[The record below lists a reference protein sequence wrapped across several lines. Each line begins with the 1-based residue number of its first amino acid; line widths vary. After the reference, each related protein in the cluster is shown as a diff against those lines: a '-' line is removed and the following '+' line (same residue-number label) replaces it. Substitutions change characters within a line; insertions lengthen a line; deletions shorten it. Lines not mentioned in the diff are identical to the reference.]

1 MHRVAWFSFKQ
12 LPI

>member
-1 MHRVAWFSFKQ
+1 MHGAAWFSFKQ